1 MARIPAKC
9 PKCGRTKAW
18 QEEVNAFKSG
28 IPAGPFGRI
37 RICVPR
43 GILAGLFKKAA
54 GCYRV
59 TYRCKKCGH
68 REEYE
73 LDF

>member
-1 MARIPAKC
+1 MAKIPAKC
-9 PKCGRTKAW
+9 PQCGRTKAW

-28 IPAGPFGRI
+28 IPVSPLGRI
-37 RICVPR
+37 RIGVPR
-43 GILAGLFKKAA
+43 GILARPFKKAM

-59 TYRCKKCGH
+59 TYRCKNCGH

-73 LDF
+73 LDY

>member
-1 MARIPAKC
+1 MARIPVKC
-9 PKCGRTKAW
+9 PRCGRTKAW

-28 IPAGPFGRI
+28 IPAGPLGRI
-37 RICVPR
+37 RIGVPR
-43 GILAGLFKKAA
+43 GILARPFKKAI

-59 TYRCKKCGH
+59 AYRCKNCGH

-73 LDF
+73 LDH